1 MRASGLLD
9 ELPAITAV
17 TVLGLGFIALGLGY
31 SWFWVVWVAGFVS
44 LVPITAILSETIGE
58 TDADDES
65 LADEAEALDVLRE
78 RYAAGE
84 INDAEFERRLDALL
98 GTETVDE
105 ARDRVDDGRSER
117 GRADPERERA

>member
-9 ELPAITAV
+9 ELPGITAV
-17 TVLGLGFIALGLGY
+17 TILGLGFIVLGLGY

-44 LVPITAILSETIGE
+44 LVPITAILSEAIGE
-58 TDADDES
+58 ADTDEAS
-65 LADEAEALDVLRE
+65 PADEAEALEVLRE

-84 INDAEFERRLDALL
+84 IDDAEFERRLDALL
-98 GTETVDE
+98 GTETVEE

-117 GRADPERERA
+117 GSADPERERA

>member
-1 MRASGLLD
+1 MRTSGLLD

-17 TVLGLGFIALGLGY
+17 SILGLGFIVLALGY

-44 LVPITAILSETIGE
+44 LVPITAILSEAIGE
-58 TDADDES
+58 ADSEEAS
-65 LADEAEALDVLRE
+65 PADEAGALEVLRE

-84 INDAEFERRLDALL
+84 IDDAEFERRLDALL
-98 GTETVDE
+98 GTETVEE
-105 ARDRVDDGRSER
+105 ARDRVEHDRSER